1 MKRIDNPDE
10 YEVCKFDGVTAAKVY
25 AGPLTELMEEELQWR
40 TDDELTEAFGFE
52 AEVLT
57 LAEIWDQVDKPI
69 VTVIIEGPFSGVI
82 LQAGNYSDN
91 SWWEVGNLSG
101 YA

>member
-1 MKRIDNPDE
+1 M
-10 YEVCKFDGVTAAKVY
+10 
-25 AGPLTELMEEELQWR
+25 
-40 TDDELTEAFGFE
+40 
-52 AEVLT
+52 LT